1 MSDLVPVVVEHT
13 DEGTEE
19 EEGHADA
26 QEREAHQL
34 KKIRALVY
42 ALCRKCN
49 KTFIPI
55 GQTDEITIFCNC
67 VKLQSTYFLRILEMD
82 HRMPWLSRMGWKSLL
97 FAQCSSK
104 KDNIQQKK

>member
-42 ALCRKCN
+42 ALC
-49 KTFIPI
+49 
-55 GQTDEITIFCNC
+55 
-67 VKLQSTYFLRILEMD
+67 
-82 HRMPWLSRMGWKSLL
+82 
-97 FAQCSSK
+97 
-104 KDNIQQKK
+104 